1 MLEQEKTDAESSNET
16 LKYSGSVIYVDPSEL
31 EPFKAELKGEGKG
44 AKTFDVTNP
53 FKVPD
58 IADDEDMQDLRKG
71 IEEYGVLV
79 PLTVRRRKDGKYE
92 LLSGYRRKKAV
103 ELINKER
110 EGNPELEQ
118 LKLPI
123 VELPDCDTDHAIEVL
138 TTSNTY
144 RKNISLIERV
154 RACGLAYIAMRRKN
168 RYSEETK
175 GRAAEVVGKMFDLSP
190 KQVERYASL
199 LNLNDEL
206 LRMVCREDVIKDG
219 KKISYKT
226 TDGKV
231 KLPRRSGEIL
241 STLGKSQQ
249 KVIFDF
255 LQSDDA
261 FIHVSMAAPVKTLF
275 RGKPDLNL
283 TELRNYINDR
293 RKSSKEDFELKN
305 EAELESKVEPESEN
319 TEISL
324 NNLQSYF
331 KDEIPQKIRDKVHSL
346 FTKWREAGS
355 PENFEIKSTDQ
366 QAVEGST
373 EA

>member
-1 MLEQEKTDAESSNET
+1 MSEQEKTDAESSNET
-16 LKYSGSVIYVDPSEL
+16 LKYKDSVIYVDPSEL
-31 EPFKAELKGEGKG
+31 EPFKKELRWEEKG
-44 AKTFDVTNP
+44 ARIVDVTNP
-53 FKVPD
+53 FKVS
-58 IADDEDMQDLRKG
+58 DDDKDMQELRKG
-71 IEEYGVLV
+71 IEKYGVLV
-79 PLTVRRRKDGKYE
+79 PLTVRRREDGKYE
-92 LLSGYRRKKAV
+92 LLSGYRRKRAV

-110 EGNPELEQ
+110 EGNPELKQ

-123 VELPDCDTDHAIEVL
+123 VELPNCGDDHAIEIL

-168 RYSEETK
+168 RYSKESK

-206 LRMVCREDVIKDG
+206 FRMVCREDVIKDG

-249 KVIFDF
+249 EVIFDF

-261 FIHVSMAAPVKTLF
+261 FIHVSMAAPVKALF

-283 TELRNYINDR
+283 TELRSYINAGMEAF
-293 RKSSKEDFELKN
+293 KEDFKLEIR
-305 EAELESKVEPESEN
+305 AELESNVESESEN
-319 TEISL
+319 TEINL
-324 NNLQSYF
+324 NDLQSYF
-331 KDEIPQKIRDKVHSL
+331 KDEMPQKIRDKVHSL

-366 QAVEGST
+366 QAVEGSP

>member
-1 MLEQEKTDAESSNET
+1 MLEQGKIDAELSHET
-16 LKYSGSVIYVDPSEL
+16 LKYNAPIIYVDPSEL

-44 AKTFDVTNP
+44 AKTLDVTNP

-58 IADDEDMQDLRKG
+58 VADDESMQDLRKG
-71 IEEYGVLV
+71 IEEHGVLV
-79 PLTVRRRKDGKYE
+79 PLIVRRRKDGKYE

-103 ELINKER
+103 ELINEER
-110 EGNPELEQ
+110 KSNPELEQ

-123 VELPDCDTDHAIEVL
+123 VELPDCDTNHAIEVL

-144 RKNISLIERV
+144 RRNISLIERV

-168 RYSEETK
+168 RYSQETK
-175 GRAAEVVGKMFDLSP
+175 GRAAEVVGKMFDLSS

-249 KVIFDF
+249 EVIFDF
-255 LQSDDA
+255 LRSDDA
-261 FIHVSMAAPVKTLF
+261 FIHVSMAAPVKALF
-275 RGKPDLNL
+275 RGNPELDL
-283 TELRNYINDR
+283 TELRSYINAG
-293 RKSSKEDFELKN
+293 KETSKEDFELEN
-305 EAELESKVEPESEN
+305 GAELESKVEPESDN
-319 TEISL
+319 TAINL
-324 NNLQSYF
+324 NDLQSYF
-331 KDEIPQKIRDKVHSL
+331 KDEIPQKIRDKVQYL

-355 PENFEIKSTDQ
+355 PENFEIKSKDQ
-366 QAVEGST
+366 
-373 EA
+373 